1 MLQLGEALVHH
12 ELLIRSLSPGIHLVR
27 GFDDDVDN
35 VDNVDNVD
43 DNVLYCFFTWC
54 EGCYLYASIFER
66 YHQELELSKA
76 SQFKMYTMF

>member
-1 MLQLGEALVHH
+1 MLTMLTLRMWRVCEAYVKD
-12 ELLIRSLSPGIHLVR
+12 VR
-27 GFDDDVDN
+27 CMWAVCEGR
-35 VDNVDNVD
+35 
-43 DNVLYCFFTWC
+43 